1 MDGQKAVP
9 LGYML
14 IGEVAKKMGTTV
26 RTLQYY
32 DREGILSPSA
42 ESVGGRRLYT
52 DKDIVLL
59 HQIQTMKFLGL
70 SLAEIKHRL
79 NTLETPKEVAGVL
92 REQAEGI
99 REKIASLSETLS
111 TIEKLEAE
119 ILQMEQVDFS
129 KYAAIVANLQM
140 KNELYWVI
148 KHVDNQTLDHLSNHF
163 DKEGATAIIEKMRN
177 LQDEAIH
184 LQKQGVCPKS
194 EVGQNFAKAFWEAV
208 REATGG
214 DIALLKSMVEIVEQ
228 TEDAVYLEKQA
239 IAERFIDPAMECYFE
254 TLGYNPFEEEK
265 SV

>member
-1 MDGQKAVP
+1 MDGQKAIP
-9 LGYML
+9 PGYML

-32 DREGILSPSA
+32 DREGILAPSS
-42 ESVGGRRLYT
+42 ESLGGRRLYT
-52 DKDIVLL
+52 DKDIALL

-70 SLAEIKHRL
+70 SLAEIKERF

-92 REQAEGI
+92 REQAEGF
-99 REKIASLSETLS
+99 REKIASLSETLV

-119 ILQMEQVDFS
+119 ILQMERVDFS

-148 KHVDNQTLDHLSNHF
+148 KHVDNQTLARLSEHY
-163 DKEGATAIIEKMRN
+163 DKEGAVAIIEKMRD
-177 LQDEAIH
+177 LQDEAIR
-184 LQKQGVCPKS
+184 LQEKGVCPKS
-194 EVGQNFAKAFWEAV
+194 EIGQTFAKVFWDTVTEA
-208 REATGG
+208 AGG
-214 DIALLKSMVEIVEQ
+214 DVELLKSMVEIVEQ

-254 TLGYNPFEEEK
+254 KTGDNPFEEEK
-265 SV
+265 CV

>member
-9 LGYML
+9 PGYML

-42 ESVGGRRLYT
+42 ESVGGRRLYA

-70 SLAEIKHRL
+70 SLAEIKERL

-119 ILQMEQVDFS
+119 ILQMERVDFS

-140 KNELYWVI
+140 KNELYWVV
-148 KHVDNQTLDHLSNHF
+148 KHIDDRSLHRLSNYF
-163 DKEGATAIIEKMRN
+163 DQEGAVATIANMRD
-177 LQDEAIH
+177 LQDEAIR
-184 LQKQGVCPKS
+184 LQKKGICPKS
-194 EVGQNFAKAFWEAV
+194 EKGQAFAKNFWEAV
-208 REATGG
+208 MGATEG
-214 DIALLKSMVEIVEQ
+214 DVELLKSIVAVVEQ
-228 TEDAVYLEKQA
+228 SEEPAYLEKLA
-239 IAERFIDPAMECYFE
+239 IAEQFIDPAMEHYFE
-254 TLGYNPFEEEK
+254 TLGHNPFEEEK